1 MGSVALVV
9 AAASASHFGGEFSD
23 MPALGLSTPV
33 PNIIAKLGRRNDRV
47 LLAPYHHLAYCN
59 LPKAASSTV
68 TTYMTGLNVNIHKFS
83 DVEQFIIDRGGD
95 SHFAMTQYSTFHE
108 AGLEHWRNSS
118 APQYRYFT
126 VVRHP
131 GKNPSMQS
139 SSPVHCSSLAL
150 TLTTRIRPQHNQ
162 HRHTAVQHVVR

>member
-1 MGSVALVV
+1 MAMVLRRAGLAVGSVALVV
-9 AAASASHFGGEFSD
+9 AAATASHFGGEFSD

-118 APQYRYFT
+118 APQYRAHE
-126 VVRHP
+126 R
-131 GKNPSMQS
+131 
-139 SSPVHCSSLAL
+139 
-150 TLTTRIRPQHNQ
+150 RRPNE
-162 HRHTAVQHVVR
+162 RGPDAVEGRGRVSDGLGRRGGDATGAR